1 MHFGELFGFFL
12 VAIYLAVVVFLIV
25 LFHRLVKAQEQTSRH
40 LLEIVR
46 DLKKLIDSKK
56 E

>member
-1 MHFGELFGFFL
+1 MERVLFIL
-12 VAIYLAVVVFLIV
+12 IPVIYLVI
-25 LFHRLVKAQEQTSRH
+25 LFIFFSLLHRLVKAQEQSSRH

-46 DLKKLIDSKK
+46 DLKKLTDKKK

>member
-1 MHFGELFGFFL
+1 MAFGNLIGVLL
-12 VAIYLAVVVFLIV
+12 VAIYLGVIVFLII